1 MNMHL
6 DRRALLG
13 GMVAT
18 AATGLIPRPGE
29 ARVSPARTAIQL
41 PIPPRYQWEE
51 RKGYCGESCVQ
62 QAALLFGSY
71 VSQHAC
77 RALIDPRQRRP
88 FLVAMNDRR
97 VLRLLQFDS
106 AEFPYPDHRTPQFEP
121 YLTWTKQH
129 LAAGHPVLITAYGK
143 YLRDPDYDHIM
154 LATGFDAQQID
165 RHQDADVLVFN
176 DCFSRDA
183 CHRTVASLSDDRR
196 MRGNGRD
203 HEFCIPTRV
212 DFGCA
217 ITGIIDQSGDVRPV
231 RLTLAM
237 NREPNIMAGASPE
250 QLDLVVTIEG
260 LTTGTRYA
268 LYRYDDHR
276 HVPTSGYASSRYDT
290 VDTFVASGSTRETTT
305 TVMSDRIVTFRCVP
319 A

>member
-1 MNMHL
+1 MSHHL
-6 DRRALLG
+6 NRRALVG
-13 GMVAT
+13 GAVV
-18 AATGLIPRPGE
+18 AATTALIPHSGD

-97 VLRLLQFDS
+97 VLRQLQLDS

-129 LAAGHPVLITAYGK
+129 LGAGHPVLITAYGK

-183 CHRTVASLSDDRR
+183 CRRTVASLSDDRR
-196 MRGNGRD
+196 MRGNGRE

-217 ITGIIDQSGDVRPV
+217 ITGIIDQSGDARPV
-231 RLTLAM
+231 RLALDG
-237 NREPNIMAGASPE
+237 NREPNIMAGASAE
-250 QLDLVVTIEG
+250 KLDLALTIED
-260 LTTGTRYA
+260 LTPGTRYA

-276 HVPTSGYASSRYDT
+276 HVPTAGYASSGYDS

-305 TVMSDRIVTFRCVP
+305 TVMSDRIATFRCVP
-319 A
+319 S